1 MNLVEFLTKVLQTL
15 SSAKTSNSALKKM
28 LSLIAGI
35 IIYTILMGQKS
46 EYLRNK
52 SNEVTFRIPERNDNT
67 SGFRIPERNDDTSRF
82 YLNPPEGEK

>member
-35 IIYTILMGQKS
+35 IIYTILVGQKY
-46 EYLRNK
+46 EHQRQRDK

-67 SGFRIPERNDDTSRF
+67 SGF
-82 YLNPPEGEK
+82 YLDPPEGEK

>member
-15 SSAKTSNSALKKM
+15 STAKTSDSALKKM

-35 IIYTILMGQKS
+35 IIYTILVGQKYEHQRDKS
-46 EYLRNK
+46 NQQDK
-52 SNEVTFRIPERNDNT
+52 SNEMTFRIPERNDNT
-67 SGFRIPERNDDTSRF
+67 SGF

>member
-35 IIYTILMGQKS
+35 IIYTILVGLKS
-46 EYLRNK
+46 EHLRQRDK

-67 SGFRIPERNDDTSRF
+67 SGF

>member
-35 IIYTILMGQKS
+35 IIYTILVGQKS
-46 EYLRNK
+46 EHLRRQRDK

-67 SGFRIPERNDDTSRF
+67 SGF
-82 YLNPPEGEK
+82 YLDPPEGEK

>member
-35 IIYTILMGQKS
+35 IIYTILVGQKS
-46 EYLRNK
+46 EHLRLQKQDK

-67 SGFRIPERNDDTSRF
+67 SGF

>member
-35 IIYTILMGQKS
+35 IIYTILVGQKS
-46 EYLRNK
+46 EYLRQRDK

-67 SGFRIPERNDDTSRF
+67 SGF

>member
-35 IIYTILMGQKS
+35 IIYTILVGQKS
-46 EYLRNK
+46 EHLRQRDK

-67 SGFRIPERNDDTSRF
+67 SGF

>member
-35 IIYTILMGQKS
+35 IIYTILVGLKYEHQRDKS
-46 EYLRNK
+46 DK

-67 SGFRIPERNDDTSRF
+67 SGF
-82 YLNPPEGEK
+82 YLDPPEGEK

>member
-35 IIYTILMGQKS
+35 IIYTILVGQKYEHQRDKS
-46 EYLRNK
+46 QRDK

-67 SGFRIPERNDDTSRF
+67 SGF

>member
-35 IIYTILMGQKS
+35 IIYTILVGQKYEHQRDKS
-46 EYLRNK
+46 RDK
-52 SNEVTFRIPERNDNT
+52 SNEITFRIPERNDNT
-67 SGFRIPERNDDTSRF
+67 SGF
-82 YLNPPEGEK
+82 YLDPPEGEK

>member
-28 LSLIAGI
+28 LSLIAAI
-35 IIYTILMGQKS
+35 IIYTILVGQKY
-46 EYLRNK
+46 EHQRDK

-67 SGFRIPERNDDTSRF
+67 SGF

>member
-35 IIYTILMGQKS
+35 IIYTILVGQKS
-46 EYLRNK
+46 EHLRNKSQRDK

-67 SGFRIPERNDDTSRF
+67 SGF

>member
-35 IIYTILMGQKS
+35 IIYTILVGQKH
-46 EYLRNK
+46 EHQRQLDK
-52 SNEVTFRIPERNDNT
+52 SNEITFRIPERNDNT
-67 SGFRIPERNDDTSRF
+67 SGF

>member
-35 IIYTILMGQKS
+35 IIYTILVGQKS
-46 EYLRNK
+46 QHQRDKFQRDK

-67 SGFRIPERNDDTSRF
+67 SGF